1 MNWSRFVALAL
12 CAASALLLSG
22 CFRPAG
28 DSIQPTS
35 AATLESAGQPA
46 AGTTATTAAPPITL
60 LSPDTSAATE
70 TVIAPALTEVTVIP
84 FEASA
89 TPTPVEGTLTATL
102 QIITPGASLSLVT
115 PDTPTPL
122 PALDATPPGGAIITA
137 STEEP
142 LDMGTLSSAG
152 LNSSLELVSGAEC
165 TYTVEAGDSLYS
177 IALDNDTT
185 IDALKTANS
194 SLEGDDPVLQI
205 GDVLLLPDCTPGEVR
220 PTTAAPELA
229 DDSTAI
235 PSAVA
240 TQDIYTVKPGDT
252 LYSIATRY
260 GVTVNAIVR
269 ANDLQNP
276 NALSIG
282 QKLVIPEKAS

>member
-1 MNWSRFVALAL
+1 MRKQLINRGRLVALAAL
-12 CAASALLLSG
+12 AALALLAG

-46 AGTTATTAAPPITL
+46 GGATATTGAPPITM
-60 LSPDTSAATE
+60 LSPDTSATTPTAI
-70 TVIAPALTEVTVIP
+70 VPALTEVTVIP

-102 QIITPGASLSLVT
+102 QIITPGASLNLVT

-122 PALDATPPGGAIITA
+122 PQLGATPQGGIIAA

-142 LDMGTLSSAG
+142 LADMGTLSSAP
-152 LNSSLELVSGAEC
+152 LVSGADC
-165 TYTVEAGDSLYS
+165 TYTVEAGDSLYG
-177 IALDNDTT
+177 IALANDTT
-185 IDALKTANS
+185 VDALKSVNT
-194 SLEGDDPVLQI
+194 SLEGDDPILQI
-205 GDVLLLPDCTPGEVR
+205 GDVLALPDCTPGEAR
-220 PTTAAPELA
+220 PTSAPVLA

-235 PSAVA
+235 PAAVA

-282 QKLVIPEKAS
+282 QKLVIPEKAQ